1 MLCGEAW
8 RVPEE
13 GSIDLVVAGTLRNEM
28 LLVATTLLLKSL
40 RTEASIKNKNN
51 KKSVNIRHSTFNT
64 QKFLFYFRHSA
75 FLISAGWCFIIA
87 PVDDQSDRPKC
98 LTIHDLLQHH
108 H

>member
-40 RTEASIKNKNN
+40 RTEASIIKIIIIKRA
-51 KKSVNIRHSTFNT
+51 STFDIQHSTRKNFFSISAT
-64 QKFLFYFRHSA
+64 AHFLFRQGGVSSSR
-75 FLISAGWCFIIA
+75 L
-87 PVDDQSDRPKC
+87 
-98 LTIHDLLQHH
+98 
-108 H
+108 